1 MFGLLPC
8 TSVPKIEINKL
19 LPVLIWIYKFNYFLP
34 IIANNNWSSMF
45 CSESIVKILW
55 MLHFFFFFA
64 ITLMWQ
70 IMSGKDK
77 TLDSYERDRQL
88 LLICHV
94 KVMAKKKKKKKKII
108 VLQPLKRK
116 NNIFYIWLYNK
127 IYH

>member
-1 MFGLLPC
+1 
-8 TSVPKIEINKL
+8 
-19 LPVLIWIYKFNYFLP
+19 
-34 IIANNNWSSMF
+34 
-45 CSESIVKILW
+45 
-55 MLHFFFFFA
+55 
-64 ITLMWQ
+64 MWQ

-94 KVMAKKKKKKKKII
+94 KVLAKKKKKKKKKII

-116 NNIFYIWLYNK
+116 NNIFYIWLYDK

>member
-1 MFGLLPC
+1 
-8 TSVPKIEINKL
+8 
-19 LPVLIWIYKFNYFLP
+19 
-34 IIANNNWSSMF
+34 
-45 CSESIVKILW
+45 
-55 MLHFFFFFA
+55 
-64 ITLMWQ
+64 MWQ

-116 NNIFYIWLYNK
+116 NNIFYIWLYDK